1 MVYCNLCHLIFIHL
15 FQYNCCLSYDIKRT
29 HTAHIMTHYIKI
41 EMAQFQARMKDFT
54 QRNIQWI
61 KKVGRDVLDKSQLTV
76 DSFVKGLI
84 AGTIYFDELC
94 LTVACR
100 AFNVHCI
107 LLLDGTYWTT
117 HPNNQLSDCLL

>member
-61 KKVGRDVLDKSQLTV
+61 KKVSRDVLDKSQLTV

-84 AGTIYFDELC
+84 GGTIFFDELC
-94 LTVACR
+94 LTAEHLMYIAEHLMYIAYC
-100 AFNVHCI
+100 
-107 LLLDGTYWTT
+107 YWMD
-117 HPNNQLSDCLL
+117 PIGQLIQIIN